1 MEFES
6 LSASAVAQ
14 RPSTTSRGRR
24 FESSRDQSVIRIT
37 LSRVIMTTR
46 VKVDDRPTSRFNLP
60 SPWKDAAKK
69 VVEKQEMIAAVLSK
83 SPMVSAEQ
91 FLVAAIAEVNSLEL
105 VNPGGVDPV
114 SVVKAVFNAATLGLM
129 FGSTRGHAYLVPF
142 RKSGSDVKL
151 VNLIVGYR
159 GYIEL
164 AYRSHFLK
172 DVDTEVILKDEIFR
186 HRMTEVGRRIKH
198 ELPIGRVADKGG
210 ANLIGAYCLYH
221 TRQGGYGISV
231 VTKSE
236 IDAVKKDSDT
246 WRYSFPAMARKTAIR
261 RAAKNWSLTEQLSAA
276 IHLDDIADT
285 GGEQP
290 LLTAVP
296 GKSTLIIATE
306 EQIPQSSL
314 PPSTTDEPDREPEAD
329 GNLNEYFRNLAGD
342 VPSNSWLLRLIQSRS
357 SIPAADFSSIVL
369 DCLSMTDPRCCVI
382 RALESAVTQGY
393 VRDSLSDLEAL
404 RQGGLITSDLYSA
417 IKVYGETRLQE
428 LVG

>member
-1 MEFES
+1 MS
-6 LSASAVAQ
+6 
-14 RPSTTSRGRR
+14 
-24 FESSRDQSVIRIT
+24 
-37 LSRVIMTTR
+37 TR
-46 VKVDDRPTSRFNLP
+46 VQVDSIPTSRFNLP
-60 SPWKDAAKK
+60 SPFEKAAKL
-69 VVEKQEMIAAVLSK
+69 VVDKQDMIAAVLSK

-91 FLVAAIAEVNSLEL
+91 FLVAAIAEVNSLEMQ
-105 VNPGGVDPV
+105 NRNGVDPT
-114 SVVKAVFNAATLGLM
+114 SVVRAVFNAATLGLM

-142 RKSGSDVKL
+142 KKAGSDVKL

-164 AYRSHFLK
+164 AYRSHFLR

-186 HRMTEVGRRIKH
+186 HRMTEAGRRIRH
-198 ELPIGRVADKGG
+198 DLPIGRVADKGG
-210 ANLIGAYCLYH
+210 GNLIGAYCLFH
-221 TRQGGYGISV
+221 TRQDGYGISV

-296 GKSTLIIATE
+296 GKNTLIITSN
-306 EQIPQSSL
+306 EQEPQSSL
-314 PPSTTDEPDREPEAD
+314 PPSATDELDREPEAD
-329 GNLNEYFRNLAGD
+329 GDLNEYFRKLERD
-342 VPSNSWLLRLIQSRS
+342 VPANSWLLRLIQSRAA
-357 SIPAADFSSIVL
+357 IPASDFGSIVM
-369 DCLSMTDPRCCVI
+369 DCLPITDPRCCVI
-382 RALESAVTQGY
+382 RAIQTAVTQGY

-417 IKVYGETRLQE
+417 IKMFGESRLQE